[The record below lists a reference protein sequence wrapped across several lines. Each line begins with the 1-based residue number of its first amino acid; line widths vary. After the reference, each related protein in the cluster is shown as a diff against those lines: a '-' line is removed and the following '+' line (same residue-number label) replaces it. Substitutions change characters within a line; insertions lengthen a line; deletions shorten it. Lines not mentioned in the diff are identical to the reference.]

1 MLNPCLRRF
10 LIMIPFVIAAS
21 TTTTAP
27 KIQVITHLVCKTIR
41 PEYSDRSGA
50 EPGITFSVSDDKE
63 TELCN
68 ADPVVQAAAAGFLTR
83 KCPEPP
89 F

>member
-1 MLNPCLRRF
+1 
-10 LIMIPFVIAAS
+10 MIPFVMAALTS
-21 TTTTAP
+21 TAAP

-41 PEYSDRSGA
+41 PEYGDRSGA
-50 EPGITFSVSDDKE
+50 EPKITFFSASDDEE

-68 ADPVVQAAAAGFLTR
+68 ADPVVQAAAAEFLTR

-89 F
+89 FQSA

>member
-1 MLNPCLRRF
+1 
-10 LIMIPFVIAAS
+10 MIPFIMAAS

-50 EPGITFSVSDDKE
+50 EPEVTFAASDDKE

-68 ADPVVQAAAAGFLTR
+68 ADPVVQAAAAEFLTR

-89 F
+89 FQSA